1 VTERR
6 EHDTDTQTERVSG
19 QPVDAKAELWHGRP
33 NEGDSTRGTTAGE
46 SAEADEAS
54 DDPKRS
60 E

>member
-1 VTERR
+1 MTERR

-19 QPVDAKAELWHGRP
+19 QPVDAKAELWQGGP
-33 NEGDSTRGTTAGE
+33 GEGGSTPGTTAGE

-54 DDPKRS
+54 DDTERS